1 MKKGKAPWNLH
12 YPGASSSRDA
22 FEGKLEDIEDKNL
35 QEYLDNRSDR
45 AQIDHKLNVYSLRE
59 KFAWF
64 AFLIVIV
71 WLCVLMLGFLFH
83 ATQHFMP
90 RLLYAL
96 AMSVSVV
103 LITVVPYYC
112 YIASDAQRILILAE
126 KYAAVAQNKCEQ
138 REWRARVIEAKAECK
153 RLTYYPTAIAAI
165 VGPIVFWLSLRCS
178 RIANLFPSR
187 DWHLS
192 DSMLTVAATSTTVSI
207 LGILGAVMFWLFP
220 RDKAPK
226 PKDIDKSTQDK

>member
-1 MKKGKAPWNLH
+1 MKKGKGPWNLH
-12 YPGASSSRDA
+12 YPGASSSSDA
-22 FEGKLEDIEDKNL
+22 FEDRLGDIEAKNL
-35 QEYLDNRSDR
+35 QEYLDKRSDR

-64 AFLIVIV
+64 ALLIVIV
-71 WLCVLMLGFLFH
+71 WLGALMLGFLFH

-90 RLLYAL
+90 RLLHAL

-103 LITVVPYYC
+103 IVTDVPFYC
-112 YIASDAQRILILAE
+112 YIASDAQRILNLAE
-126 KYAAVAQNKCEQ
+126 KYAAMAQNMCEQ
-138 REWRARVIEAKAECK
+138 REWRARAVEARAECK
-153 RLTYYPTAIAAI
+153 RLTYYPIAVAAI
-165 VGPIVFWLSLRCS
+165 VGPLVFWLSLKYS
-178 RIANLFPSR
+178 RNASLFPSR

-220 RDKAPK
+220 RDKASK